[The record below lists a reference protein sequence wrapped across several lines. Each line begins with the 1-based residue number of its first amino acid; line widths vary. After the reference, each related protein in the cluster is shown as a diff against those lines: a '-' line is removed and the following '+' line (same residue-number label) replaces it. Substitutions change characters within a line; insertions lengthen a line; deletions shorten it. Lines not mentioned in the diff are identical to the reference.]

1 MPLSNEEKQ
10 IVKEMKSQLKM
21 MGVPRDNWAKMI
33 QDEISRQ
40 RKASG
45 GKKKKR
51 GKISSFFHRIFTR
64 IKKMFSTVFTRLML
78 KRQGIDMDN
87 KQLNEMAD
95 IMMGNKGIEDMD
107 SDTMA
112 EMMSSMM
119 GPQMGGIS
127 QPNSKSIQDIQR
139 KGTVL
144 SDKQKKKKKIIDI
157 EFEEDEED
165 DHKDSKVGKNG
176 KDGEGGKDGDS
187 IDEYT
192 EDEVDSFTYY

>member
-64 IKKMFSTVFTRLML
+64 IKKMFSNVFTRLML

-95 IMMGNKGIEDMD
+95 IMMGNKGI
-107 SDTMA
+107 
-112 EMMSSMM
+112 
-119 GPQMGGIS
+119 
-127 QPNSKSIQDIQR
+127 
-139 KGTVL
+139 
-144 SDKQKKKKKIIDI
+144 
-157 EFEEDEED
+157 
-165 DHKDSKVGKNG
+165 
-176 KDGEGGKDGDS
+176 
-187 IDEYT
+187 
-192 EDEVDSFTYY
+192 